1 MHARGSKLQCMTQA
15 KQRTDDDLK
24 AAVLGELDWTPSVDP
39 THIGVGVDDGAI
51 TLSGEVESL
60 AEKYNAERAALRVRG
75 VSALANEIV
84 VRHRGVAPNDADIAR
99 EASDALD
106 RAVDVPPGAV
116 KAVVKDHVITLSGTV
131 TWQYQRDAAERAV
144 RYLRGVTA
152 VSDKIVLKP
161 VPMVSG
167 VKKAIN
173 SALVRNAQL
182 DSNNIQVSASRD
194 GTVTLKGIVQST
206 AERRQAQ
213 YAAWS
218 APGVTSV
225 VNQLRIET

>member
-1 MHARGSKLQCMTQA
+1 MTHA
-15 KQRTDDDLK
+15 KQWTDEELK
-24 AAVLGELDWTPSVDP
+24 AAVVGELDWTPSVDP

-60 AEKYNAERAALRVRG
+60 AEKHHAERAVLRVRG
-75 VSALANEIV
+75 VSAVANEIV
-84 VRHRGVAPNDADIAR
+84 VRHREGAPNDADIAR
-99 EASDALD
+99 EASEALE
-106 RAVDVPPGAV
+106 RAVDVPRDAV
-116 KAVVKDHVITLSGTV
+116 KAVVKDHTITLSGTV
-131 TWQYQRDAAERAV
+131 HWQYQREAAERAV

-152 VSDKIVLKP
+152 VSDKIALKT

-182 DSNNIQVSASRD
+182 DSNNIRVTSSPE
-194 GTVTLKGIVQST
+194 GVVTLKGIVQSA

-218 APGVTSV
+218 APGVNAV
-225 VNQLRIET
+225 VNELRIES